1 MSLKN
6 VKKGDNVVLHLFT
19 GIGIAS
25 KEVIAADKRTI
36 TIETAKGKS
45 VFDRATG
52 KQVEPKAKQERFA
65 NFITPDTGDFTPP
78 RKKKSVD
85 KTDSTKKVKKVITKK
100 RAFNE
105 DEYED
110 GN

>member
-1 MSLKN
+1 MSPVSRLALSLR
-6 VKKGDNVVLHLFT
+6 KKDSLIL
-19 GIGIAS
+19 
-25 KEVIAADKRTI
+25 
-36 TIETAKGKS
+36 
-45 VFDRATG
+45 
-52 KQVEPKAKQERFA
+52 
-65 NFITPDTGDFTPP
+65 ITPDTGDFTPP
-78 RKKKSVD
+78 RKKKSVN

>member
-1 MSLKN
+1 MSLKTL
-6 VKKGDNVVLHLFT
+6 KKGDKVILHLFT
-19 GIGIAS
+19 GIGIAQ
-25 KEVIAADKRTI
+25 KEI
-36 TIETAKGKS
+36 S
-45 VFDRATG
+45 
-52 KQVEPKAKQERFA
+52 PKPKKERFA

-78 RKKKSVD
+78 RKKKSVN